1 MEEIRIGDHA
11 GGMGLSG
18 LLVLPQAFGAIY
30 MGETFCSYVSIGN
43 HSSYEVRDVVIKA
56 EMQTERQRLVLSDT
70 SKSPIE
76 SIRAGGRY
84 DFI

>member
-1 MEEIRIGDHA
+1 MLALAITLATKLETW
-11 GGMGLSG
+11 
-18 LLVLPQAFGAIY
+18 LL
-30 MGETFCSYVSIGN
+30 E
-43 HSSYEVRDVVIKA
+43 R
-56 EMQTERQRLVLSDT
+56 MQTERQRLVLSDT